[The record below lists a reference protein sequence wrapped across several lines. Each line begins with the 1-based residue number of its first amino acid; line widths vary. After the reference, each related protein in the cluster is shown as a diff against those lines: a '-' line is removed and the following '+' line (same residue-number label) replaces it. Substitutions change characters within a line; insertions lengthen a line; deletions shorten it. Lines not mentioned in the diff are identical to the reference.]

1 MLGEYCT
8 FRNSIL
14 IQYGGAAIED
24 PQRRVCR
31 EQGDKKTTRN
41 LHYSNL
47 FQNHLMY
54 EDEHSHGHIIPLT
67 TGVEEVEVI
76 HNH

>member
-8 FRNSIL
+8 FRNSVL
-14 IQYGGAAIED
+14 IRYGGAAIED

-31 EQGDKKTTRN
+31 EKGDKKTTRN

-47 FQNHLMY
+47 FQNHLM
-54 EDEHSHGHIIPLT
+54 
-67 TGVEEVEVI
+67 
-76 HNH
+76 